1 MTRLLAADSDATA
14 ANGRRA
20 LGLLAATAGVAIVS
34 DRSQQQRQTIN
45 ADGGCWRLMW
55 QNSIRN
61 RRERNK
67 IYIGRRKDLIKKC
80 SSSERNVAA
89 AACAAPASGATASGG
104 LRSPAGSLG
113 RWMRGQTASQPSI
126 GWTL

>member
-45 ADGGCWRLMW
+45 ADGGCWRLMG

-61 RRERNK
+61 RGRTDRKRSE
-67 IYIGRRKDLIKKC
+67 IYRRKKDQEVQ
-80 SSSERNVAA
+80 SSERNVARRRG
-89 AACAAPASGATASGG
+89 ASFGG
-104 LRSPAGSLG
+104 NG
-113 RWMRGQTASQPSI
+113 
-126 GWTL
+126 